1 MKQRRVIQHEG
12 TFKLAV
18 IGRGELLLYR
28 NRTRLRTSHDE
39 RADTVYGAG
48 EVWEGVLHEGD
59 LIEADGDLDYLLVFV
74 I

>member
-1 MKQRRVIQHEG
+1 
-12 TFKLAV
+12 
-18 IGRGELLLYR
+18 
-28 NRTRLRTSHDE
+28 
-39 RADTVYGAG
+39 VYGAG